1 MNSGVK
7 FEVNFGFWAGNDLGS
22 TTGVLIGTGM
32 RTRMRTRM
40 KLEIGVIGYKLV
52 WYLS

>member
-7 FEVNFGFWAGNDLGS
+7 FGVNFGFWAGNDLGS
-22 TTGVLIGTGM
+22 TTGVLIGAG
-32 RTRMRTRM
+32 MRTRM